1 MSELRTVL
9 PIVVSA
15 TLLAVAAC
23 GGATDTGLGEPPS
36 ASSTSSGGS
45 SSGTSGSS
53 SGASSSS
60 GTGPEFATPTVCT
73 SKTTWTRGDRGSPSM
88 HPGVACIACHAT
100 EKDAPAFTI
109 AGTVYPS
116 AHEPDDCSGVSGGA
130 QVIVTDAAGK
140 TLTLP
145 VNSAGNFYS
154 TSSITTPFRAK
165 VVANGKERAMAAT
178 QTVGDCNSCHTE
190 AGTSSAPG
198 RILTP

>member
-1 MSELRTVL
+1 
-9 PIVVSA
+9 
-15 TLLAVAAC
+15 
-23 GGATDTGLGEPPS
+23 
-36 ASSTSSGGS
+36 
-45 SSGTSGSS
+45 
-53 SGASSSS
+53 
-60 GTGPEFATPTVCT
+60 
-73 SKTTWTRGDRGSPSM
+73 M

-100 EKDAPAFTI
+100 EKAAPAFTI

-116 AHEPDDCSGVSGGA
+116 AHEPNDCNGLNGGA

-145 VNSAGNFYS
+145 VNSVGNFYS
-154 TSSITTPFRAK
+154 VSPITTPFRAK